1 MQHRDKII
9 LQKVISEIDIGF
21 VKPDIINEISH
32 IQSTKEVLAE
42 EARNKASIVKENG
55 VFVTCIGTIGKI
67 GILHEECAFNQQK
80 TARKNC

>member
-1 MQHRDKII
+1 MNDTLAWDVSGMRDN
-9 LQKVISEIDIGF
+9 SEYIDID
-21 VKPDIINEISH
+21 PDIINEISH
-32 IQSTKEVLAE
+32 IQSTKEFLAE

-67 GILHEECAFNQQK
+67 GILYEECAFNQQK